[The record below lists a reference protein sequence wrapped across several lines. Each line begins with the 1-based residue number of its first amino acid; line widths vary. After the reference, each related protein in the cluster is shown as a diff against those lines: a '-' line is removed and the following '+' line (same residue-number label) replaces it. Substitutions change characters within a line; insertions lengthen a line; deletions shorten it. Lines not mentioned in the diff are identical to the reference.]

1 MRSGNFF
8 TPKAKDTEMK
18 RKLIGRLII
27 LGVFSCC
34 CQVFGQEKVNVTAGI
49 GCPELLNF
57 GVRYQLSQ
65 AQIGVSY
72 GSVPSTGAEGLFSI
86 SSDVYYH
93 FGGMTKL
100 SERRPWYARAGLN
113 YVRSE
118 SAALIEKDLFL
129 DFRIG
134 RDLNISKKV
143 GVEIDAGPLFWLL
156 KKETRKEPPG
166 WLDFDIYIP
175 LLPSIGI
182 AVFYRM

>member
-1 MRSGNFF
+1 MRNDNFF
-8 TPKAKDTEMK
+8 TLKAKDTEMK
-18 RKLIGRLII
+18 RKLIGRLMI

-34 CQVFGQEKVNVTAGI
+34 CQVFGQEKINVTAGI
-49 GCPELLNF
+49 GFPELLNF

-72 GSVPSTGAEGLFSI
+72 GLKYFGWPEGLFSI
-86 SSDVYYH
+86 SSDAYYH
-93 FGGMTKL
+93 FGGKTKL
-100 SERRPWYARAGLN
+100 SEIRPWYARAGLN

-118 SAALIEKDLFL
+118 TAALIEKDLFL
-129 DFRIG
+129 NLRVG
-134 RDLNISKKV
+134 RDLNVSKKV

-156 KKETRKEPPG
+156 KKETRKKPPG

-182 AVFYRM
+182 TVFCRI